1 VHRDPSRLPR
11 KGIPRSG
18 RLADQRTLDS
28 NEHETPLTVSKGQ
41 WDTHGSPK
49 ESQEPGLEAGI
60 EQTIKESIR
69 ETLAASREWVLEEIA
84 VFAAHCFI
92 PGAGHVVLLIFDVKD
107 LLEDAAALTSSDR
120 PVELHIPL
128 VHLPPGVELEAGMG
142 LSPQEGKDGPQ
153 LFLFLA
159 PGDGGVLGGW
169 ALEREADEA
178 YEERRE
184 QEQDEPGV
192 CAVIRADLSSVRDR
206 SQDPRELAA
215 IFGRQRRGFS
225 LRYERWRDTAG
236 RPSLRS
242 TTSRPI
248 WVCGSPGQG
257 ALRTP

>member
-1 VHRDPSRLPR
+1 MGSHNVPSHGGDVVHQESDQHKDSGLPLGQIRAQGATGGQEPAGPRRRVHRDPSRLPR

-18 RLADQRTLDS
+18 RSADQRTLDS

-49 ESQEPGLEAGI
+49 GSQEPGLEAGI

-159 PGDGGVLGGW
+159 PGDGGVL
-169 ALEREADEA
+169 A
-178 YEERRE
+178 
-184 QEQDEPGV
+184 GV
-192 CAVIRADLSSVRDR
+192 SDDH
-206 SQDPRELAA
+206 
-215 IFGRQRRGFS
+215 GF
-225 LRYERWRDTAG
+225 LMPDHG
-236 RPSLRS
+236 L
-242 TTSRPI
+242 
-248 WVCGSPGQG
+248 G
-257 ALRTP
+257 